1 MTALSETAIVSRV
14 CPAPAPPESAER
26 GESRGRMLE
35 QVAALPERQQEVL
48 LLKFQSGLSYRDIA
62 GVLEISASNV
72 GFLIHTAIKTL
83 RERMGARD
91 ED

>member
-1 MTALSETAIVSRV
+1 MTALSDTAIVSRA
-14 CPAPAPPESAER
+14 CPAPAPAEAAER
-26 GESRGRMLE
+26 SESRGRMLE

-62 GVLEISASNV
+62 GVLEISVSNV